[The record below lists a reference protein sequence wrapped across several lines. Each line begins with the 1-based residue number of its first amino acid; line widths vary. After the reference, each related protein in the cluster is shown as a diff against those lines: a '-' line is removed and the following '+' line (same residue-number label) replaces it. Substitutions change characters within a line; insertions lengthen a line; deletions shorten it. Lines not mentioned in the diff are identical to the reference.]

1 MIELRYQD
9 QDAGDSPYLTRILI
23 TDRHLRLDQGRD
35 HGDFILLDRKF
46 GVLTNVTRDQK
57 RMMQLPR
64 KSLPASPPTY
74 RIEEKVM
81 VIRPGTVRV
90 QLYSGATRCSETV
103 AAQKLLPE
111 AAKALAEYKNAL
123 AYTQWQTY
131 QNTPADMQQACD
143 LVQHV
148 WGATRSLAHGLP
160 LEEQD
165 YAGRSRV
172 LVASGRKSV
181 KPALFRLPRGYAVIA
196 PPGQEEARPGSV
208 EIN

>member
-9 QDAGDSPYLTRILI
+9 QDSGDAPYLTRVLI
-23 TDRHLRLDQGRD
+23 TDRYMRLDQGHD
-35 HGDFILLDRKF
+35 DGDFILLDRKS

-57 RMMQLPR
+57 TILRLPR
-64 KSLPASPPTY
+64 KLLPALPPSY
-74 RIEEKVM
+74 KIEEKVM
-81 VIRPGTVRV
+81 AVRPGTVRV
-90 QLYSGATRCSETV
+90 QLYSGAMRCSETV
-103 AAQKLLPE
+103 AAQRLLPE
-111 AAKALAEYKNAL
+111 AVKALAEYKNAL

-131 QNTPADMQQACD
+131 QNTPSDMQQACD

-172 LVASGRKSV
+172 LVASGRISV
-181 KPALFRLPRGYAVIA
+181 KPALFKLPRNYAVME
-196 PPGQEEARPGSV
+196 PPGQEDLKPGSV
-208 EIN
+208 EIK